1 MSLVLAAIGNLL
13 RQRIVG
19 AGWVIGVMALASF
32 SALIALGWVAAALT
46 VLLAQSYGAVVAS
59 LIMAGGFALL
69 ALILLIVG
77 VVLRARARRRARQLA
92 MIQGAAALAPALLK
106 ANPVATLALVAAAAH
121 ILARRI

>member
-1 MSLVLAAIGNLL
+1 MSLVLAAIGNLF

-19 AGWVIGVMALASF
+19 AGWVIGVVALAAF
-32 SALIALGWVAAALT
+32 SGLIALGWVAAALM
-46 VLLAQSYGAVVAS
+46 VLLAESYGTVVAS

-77 VVLRARARRRARQLA
+77 AVLRARARQRARQLA
-92 MIQGAAALAPALLK
+92 MIQGAAALAPALLR